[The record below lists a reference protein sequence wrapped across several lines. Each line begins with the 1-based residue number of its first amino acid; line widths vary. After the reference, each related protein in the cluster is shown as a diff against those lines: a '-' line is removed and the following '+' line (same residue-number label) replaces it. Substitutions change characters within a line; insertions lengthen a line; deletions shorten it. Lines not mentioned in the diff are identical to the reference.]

1 MTQRHY
7 SFGTGN
13 LYATPVGGGDPLPL
27 GALQDVSVDF
37 TGDVKQLY
45 GQNQFALDVARG
57 KVKIEGKAKAG
68 LIDLNLYNA
77 FFFGQSVGVGET
89 LAAFNEAATV
99 PASSTYTV
107 TAANGASLKTNLG
120 VYYATTGQ
128 KLSQVTAGSEAAG
141 KYSVSGVGVYTFA
154 AADASKAV
162 LLNYAYGS
170 PSTGYNLVGANVLMG
185 VLPTFQIVLANQ
197 FKGKS
202 QTLTLY
208 CCVSSKLSLP
218 FKQDDYQVAEID
230 FMAQDNG
237 AGQVFAWTAT
247 GG

>member
-13 LYATPVGGGDPLPL
+13 LYLTPQGGGAPIPF

-37 TGDVKQLY
+37 TGDVKQLF

-68 LIDLNLYNA
+68 LIDLNLYNSV
-77 FFFGQSVGVGET
+77 FFGQTVATGET
-89 LAAFNEAATV
+89 LAAFSEAGTV
-99 PASSTYTV
+99 PGSTSYVV
-107 TAANGASLKTNLG
+107 TAANGATFKSDLG
-120 VYYATTGQ
+120 VYYATTGVR
-128 KLSQVTAGSEAAG
+128 LTQVTAGSEATG
-141 KYSVSGVGVYTFA
+141 KYSVSNVGVYTFA
-154 AADASKAV
+154 AGDASKAV
-162 LLNYAYGS
+162 LLNYTYGS
-170 PSTGYNLVGANVLMG
+170 TTTGLTLTGNNVLMG
-185 VLPTFQIVLANQ
+185 SIPTFQVILANQ
-197 FKGKS
+197 SKGKT
-202 QTLTLY
+202 QTLTFY
-208 CCVSSKLSLP
+208 SCVSSKLNLP
-218 FKQDDYQVAEID
+218 FKQDDYEVPEID